1 MKYMNR
7 SEIKELIISSF
18 EADADPQ
25 DVSLK
30 LEKEGVSYDFK
41 KEFTDAVLNKIFPVA
56 LTINREIEFVRY
68 MVFAFRSIAISGIAA
83 IILLLISI
91 YLREGSI
98 SINSFL
104 GLRDNYDESIV
115 CLLTGN

>member
-1 MKYMNR
+1 MNR
-7 SEIKELIISSF
+7 SEIKEFIISSL
-18 EADADPQ
+18 ETDADSQ
-25 DVSLK
+25 DVSSI

-41 KEFTDAVLNKIFPVA
+41 NGFTEAILERIFPVA
-56 LTINREIEFVRY
+56 VSMTREIEFVRY
-68 MVFAFRSIAISGIAA
+68 LVFAFRSIAISGIAA

-98 SINSFL
+98 SFNAFL

>member
-1 MKYMNR
+1 MNR
-7 SEIKELIISSF
+7 SEIKELIISSL
-18 EADADPQ
+18 EADCDPQ
-25 DVSLK
+25 DIPSK
-30 LEKEGVSYDFK
+30 LEKEGVVYDFK
-41 KEFTDAVLNKIFPVA
+41 NDFTDAVLNRIFPLA
-56 LTINREIEFVRY
+56 LTISRENEFARY
-68 MVFAFRSIAISGIAA
+68 MYFTFRSIAISGIAA

-98 SINSFL
+98 SFDAFL

>member
-1 MKYMNR
+1 MNR
-7 SEIKELIISSF
+7 SEIKEFLISSL
-18 EADADPQ
+18 EADTDPR
-25 DVSLK
+25 DASLR

-41 KEFTDAVLNKIFPVA
+41 DNFTDAVLERIFPAA
-56 LTINREIEFVRY
+56 LRMNREIEFARY
-68 MVFAFRSIAISGIAA
+68 LVFAFRSIAISGIAA

-98 SINSFL
+98 SFDAFL

>member
-1 MKYMNR
+1 MNR
-7 SEIKELIISSF
+7 SEIKELIISSL

-25 DVSLK
+25 DISLK

-41 KEFTDAVLNKIFPVA
+41 KEFTYAVLERIFPVA
-56 LTINREIEFVRY
+56 LRITREIEFAKY

-91 YLREGSI
+91 FLREGSI
-98 SINSFL
+98 SFDSFL
-104 GLRDNYDESIV
+104 GLRNNYDESIV

>member
-1 MKYMNR
+1 MNR
-7 SEIKELIISSF
+7 SEIKKLIISSL
-18 EADADPQ
+18 EADADPCYA
-25 DVSLK
+25 SSK
-30 LEKEGVSYDFK
+30 LEKEGLTYDFK
-41 KEFTDAVLNKIFPVA
+41 NTFTDAVLDKIFPAA
-56 LTINREIEFVRY
+56 LAISREIEFARY
-68 MVFAFRSIAISGIAA
+68 LVFAFRSIAISGIAA

-98 SINSFL
+98 SVNSFL

>member
-1 MKYMNR
+1 MNR
-7 SEIKELIISSF
+7 SEIKELIISSL

-25 DVSLK
+25 DFSSK
-30 LEKEGVSYDFK
+30 LEREGVHYDFK
-41 KEFTDAVLNKIFPVA
+41 NEFTDAVLDKILPAV
-56 LTINREIEFVRY
+56 LRINREIEFARY
-68 MVFAFRSIAISGIAA
+68 LFFAFRSIAISGIAA

-91 YLREGSI
+91 FLREGSI
-98 SINSFL
+98 SFDSFL